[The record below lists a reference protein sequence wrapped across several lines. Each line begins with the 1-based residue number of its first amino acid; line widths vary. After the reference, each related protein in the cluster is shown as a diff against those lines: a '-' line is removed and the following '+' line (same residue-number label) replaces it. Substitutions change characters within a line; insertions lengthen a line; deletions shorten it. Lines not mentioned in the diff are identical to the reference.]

1 MNGYNKKA
9 AKSFYSSWQL
19 FYFYNYSA
27 DSSVSGA
34 S

>member
-1 MNGYNKKA
+1 MDIKKLP
-9 AKSFYSSWQL
+9 KQISILVISL
-19 FYFYNYSA
+19 FYNYSA